1 MRLLFLLCLSL
12 LVTSLSLLALEES
25 ELLDQDIDGR
35 Y

>member
-1 MRLLFLLCLSL
+1 MRLLFLLWLSL
-12 LVTSLSLLALEES
+12 LVASLSLLALEES